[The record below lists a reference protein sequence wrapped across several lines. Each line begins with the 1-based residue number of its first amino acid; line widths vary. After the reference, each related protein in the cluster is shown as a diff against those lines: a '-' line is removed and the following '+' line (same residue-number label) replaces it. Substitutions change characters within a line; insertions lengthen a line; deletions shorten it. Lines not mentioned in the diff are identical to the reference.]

1 MNRERDAYRR
11 MKQDAQDA
19 ISGGTVYNVKPI
31 KPNYL
36 SAVIWTSVVAA
47 IVCSIFMGLLLY
59 LVNESNIESNIENA
73 ASHAVYNLQQTVVQ
87 QNTQLKELREENKKI
102 YDYLNLWTPIDCRRQ
117 HERWVIPGV
126 GLPEI
131 VLPDRLTEPEKYNN
145 LELQMCE

>member
-1 MNRERDAYRR
+1 MNRERDAYRQMR
-11 MKQDAQDA
+11 QDAQDA
-19 ISGGTVYNVKPI
+19 INRGPAPVPKLI

-36 SAVIWTSVVAA
+36 SAIVWTSIVAA

-131 VLPDRLTEPEKYNN
+131 VLPDRLMEPEKYNN
-145 LELQMCE
+145 LDLQMCE

>member
-1 MNRERDAYRR
+1 MNRERDAYRQMR
-11 MKQDAQDA
+11 QDAQDA
-19 ISGGTVYNVKPI
+19 INRGPAPVPKLI

-36 SAVIWTSVVAA
+36 SAIVWTSIVAA

-131 VLPDRLTEPEKYNN
+131 VLPDRLMEPEEYNN
-145 LELQMCE
+145 LDLQMCE

>member
-47 IVCSIFMGLLLY
+47 IVCSIFMWLLLY
-59 LVNESNIESNIENA
+59 LVNESNIEINIENA
-73 ASHAVYNLQQTVVQ
+73 ASHAVYNLQQTVIQ

>member
-73 ASHAVYNLQQTVVQ
+73 ASHAVYNLQQTVIQ
-87 QNTQLKELREENKKI
+87 QNELREENKKI

>member
-73 ASHAVYNLQQTVVQ
+73 ASHAVYNLQQTVIQ

-145 LELQMCE
+145 IELQICE

>member
-73 ASHAVYNLQQTVVQ
+73 ASHAVYNLQQTVIQ

-145 LELQMCE
+145 LELQRC

>member
-1 MNRERDAYRR
+1 MNRERDAYRQMR
-11 MKQDAQDA
+11 QDAQDA
-19 ISGGTVYNVKPI
+19 INRGPGPAPKLI

-36 SAVIWTSVVAA
+36 SAIVWTSIVAA

-131 VLPDRLTEPEKYNN
+131 VLPDRLMEPEEYNN
-145 LELQMCE
+145 LDLQMCE

>member
-1 MNRERDAYRR
+1 MNRERDAYRQMR
-11 MKQDAQDA
+11 QDAQDA
-19 ISGGTVYNVKPI
+19 INRGPAPAPKLI

-36 SAVIWTSVVAA
+36 SAIVWTSIVAA

-131 VLPDRLTEPEKYNN
+131 VLPDRLMEPEEYNN
-145 LELQMCE
+145 LDLQMCE

>member
-59 LVNESNIESNIENA
+59 LVNESNIESNIKNA
-73 ASHAVYNLQQTVVQ
+73 ASHAVYNLQQTVIQ

>member
-1 MNRERDAYRR
+1 MNRERDAYRQMR
-11 MKQDAQDA
+11 QDAQDA
-19 ISGGTVYNVKPI
+19 INRGPAPAPKLI

-36 SAVIWTSVVAA
+36 SAIVWTSIVAA

-117 HERWVIPGV
+117 HERWVIPGI

-131 VLPDRLTEPEKYNN
+131 VLPDRLMEPEKYNN
-145 LELQMCE
+145 LDLQMCE

>member
-1 MNRERDAYRR
+1 MSRERDAYRQMR
-11 MKQDAQDA
+11 QDAQDA
-19 ISGGTVYNVKPI
+19 INRGPAPAPKPI

-36 SAVIWTSVVAA
+36 SAIVWTSIVAA

-73 ASHAVYNLQQTVVQ
+73 ASHAVYNLQQTVIQ

-131 VLPDRLTEPEKYNN
+131 VLPNTLTEPKKYNN
-145 LELQMCE
+145 LELQLCE

>member
-73 ASHAVYNLQQTVVQ
+73 ASHAVYNLQQTVIQ

>member
-1 MNRERDAYRR
+1 
-11 MKQDAQDA
+11 
-19 ISGGTVYNVKPI
+19 
-31 KPNYL
+31 
-36 SAVIWTSVVAA
+36 
-47 IVCSIFMGLLLY
+47 
-59 LVNESNIESNIENA
+59 
-73 ASHAVYNLQQTVVQ
+73 VYNLQQTVIQ

>member
-1 MNRERDAYRR
+1 MSKERDAYRQMR
-11 MKQDAQDA
+11 QDAQDA
-19 ISGGTVYNVKPI
+19 INRGPAPAPKLI

-36 SAVIWTSVVAA
+36 SAIVWTSIVAA

-117 HERWVIPGV
+117 HERWVIPGI

-131 VLPDRLTEPEKYNN
+131 VLPDRLMEPEKYNN
-145 LELQMCE
+145 LDLQMCE

>member
-1 MNRERDAYRR
+1 

-73 ASHAVYNLQQTVVQ
+73 ASHAVYNLQQTVIQ

-131 VLPDRLTEPEKYNN
+131 VLPDRLTEPEKYSH
-145 LELQMCE
+145 ELQLPLCE

>member
-73 ASHAVYNLQQTVVQ
+73 ESHAVYNLQQTVIQ

>member
-1 MNRERDAYRR
+1 MNRERDAYRQMR
-11 MKQDAQDA
+11 QDAQDA
-19 ISGGTVYNVKPI
+19 INRGPAPAAKLI

-36 SAVIWTSVVAA
+36 SAIVWTSIVAA

-131 VLPDRLTEPEKYNN
+131 VLPDRLMEPEEYNN
-145 LELQMCE
+145 LDLQMCE

>member
-11 MKQDAQDA
+11 MREDAYDA
-19 ISGGTVYNVKPI
+19 ITSEPAPAPKPI

-36 SAVIWTSVVAA
+36 SAIVWTSIVAA

-73 ASHAVYNLQQTVVQ
+73 VSHAVYNLQQTVRE
-87 QNTQLKELREENKKI
+87 QNTQLKELKEENKKI

-131 VLPDRLTEPEKYNN
+131 ILPDHLTEPKKYNN
-145 LELQMCE
+145 IELQMCE

>member
-1 MNRERDAYRR
+1 MSKERDAYRQMR
-11 MKQDAQDA
+11 QDAQDA
-19 ISGGTVYNVKPI
+19 INRGPAPVPKLI

-36 SAVIWTSVVAA
+36 SAIVWTSIVAA

-131 VLPDRLTEPEKYNN
+131 VLPDRLMEPEKYNN
-145 LELQMCE
+145 LDLQMCE

>member
-1 MNRERDAYRR
+1 MSKERDAYRQMR
-11 MKQDAQDA
+11 QDAQDA
-19 ISGGTVYNVKPI
+19 INRGPAPVPKLI

-36 SAVIWTSVVAA
+36 SAIVWTSIVAA

-117 HERWVIPGV
+117 HERWVIPGI

-131 VLPDRLTEPEKYNN
+131 VLPDRLMEPEKYNN

>member
-1 MNRERDAYRR
+1 MSKERDAYRQMR
-11 MKQDAQDA
+11 QDAQDA
-19 ISGGTVYNVKPI
+19 INRGPAPVPKLI

-36 SAVIWTSVVAA
+36 SAIVWTSIVAA

-117 HERWVIPGV
+117 HERWVIPGI

-131 VLPDRLTEPEKYNN
+131 VLPDRLMEPEKYNN
-145 LELQMCE
+145 LDLQMCE